1 MKKLLKLGV
10 KKVKVIKFGGSSL
23 ASATQLEKVLAIVKE
38 DPSRKFVVVSAPGK
52 RSSDD
57 IKVTDLLID
66 YYNAYLNNE
75 KTTAVI
81 EKIVAR
87 YEAILD
93 ELKLNKEILSDITQA
108 IQHLST
114 LPKEN
119 NPHLL
124 DAFLASGEDNNAKL
138 VATFFQ
144 QRGLN
149 ACYKSPLELGL
160 IVTDEPGNARILAS
174 SLSKIN
180 TFKKTEDILVIP
192 GFFGFTQAGDI
203 CTFSRGGSDI
213 TGSLVAAGVDAEIY
227 ENFTDVDGIFVA
239 HPGIVHEPKTINELT
254 YREMR
259 ELAYAGFAVLHD
271 EALMPAYRANIPVVI
286 KNTNNPSHPGT
297 LITTSRLVKHEPV
310 VGIASDQGFA
320 SIYISKYLMNRE
332 LGFGRRL
339 LQILEE
345 LGLSYEHMPSGI
357 DDISIILR
365 ERQLTIDIEEE
376 LMKRPESELEPDELR
391 ITHGLSMLMI
401 VGEGMRQRIG
411 VMADSTAALAEN
423 KINLEMINQGSS
435 EVSIMF
441 GIRADQEERAIQ
453 ALYQTFF
460 ADLNTVQD

>member
-23 ASATQLEKVLAIVKE
+23 ASAAQLEKVLHIVKE
-38 DPSRKFVVVSAPGK
+38 DAARKFVVVSAPGK
-52 RSSDD
+52 RSSED
-57 IKVTDLLID
+57 IKVTDLLIA
-66 YYNAYLNNE
+66 YYQAYINNE
-75 KTTAVI
+75 NTGEIIK
-81 EKIVAR
+81 KIITR

-93 ELKLNKEILSDITQA
+93 ELAITKDVLADIQQA
-108 IQHLST
+108 IQQLMT

-119 NPHLL
+119 NPHLF

-138 VATFFQ
+138 VAAFFQ
-144 QRGLN
+144 QNGLKARYQN
-149 ACYKSPLELGL
+149 PKDLGI
-160 IVTDEPGNARILAS
+160 IVSDEPGNARILAS
-174 SLSKIN
+174 SLKKIN
-180 TFKKTEDILVIP
+180 QFKTTDEILVIP
-192 GFFGFTQAGDI
+192 GFFGYTETGEI

-213 TGSLVAAGVDAEIY
+213 TGSIVAAGVEAEIY
-227 ENFTDVDGIFVA
+227 ENFTDVNGIFVA
-239 HPGIVHEPKTINELT
+239 HPGIIKEPKTIKELT

-286 KNTNNPSHPGT
+286 KNTNNPTHPGT
-297 LITTSRLVKHEPV
+297 LITTSRTVEHEPV

-320 SIYISKYLMNRE
+320 SIYLSKYLMNRE

-365 ERQLTIDIEEE
+365 EKQLSITIEET
-376 LMKRPESELEPDELR
+376 LMERLKKELEPDELR
-391 ITHGLSMLMI
+391 ITRGLSMLMI

-411 VMADSTAALAEN
+411 VMADSAAALATN
-423 KINLEMINQGSS
+423 RINLEMINQGSS

-441 GIRADQEERAIQ
+441 GIQEAQEEKAIQ

-460 ADLNTVQD
+460 TV